1 MKALSIDSSS
11 TCITFTARNEE
22 KTVRLAL
29 DIGMHQS
36 EQLLP
41 SIEHVLSLASLTAAD
56 LEFTALCGG
65 PGSFTGLRLSYA
77 ALKALQLANN
87 TPIYAVPT
95 LQAIAYPFLQWK
107 GAVVPVIDAKK
118 NRFYT
123 AIYRN
128 GQENWPAAD
137 VEISAVAKCLDK
149 EEDILAVG
157 PDAEYFAECL
167 TSSYPELKVTT
178 LKSFYIDAGQ
188 QLLEIANK
196 MFHDKVAPMQDYD
209 GPVYIRPSEAEEK
222 RISAE
227 NDAN

>member
-1 MKALSIDSSS
+1 MKALAIDSSS
-11 TCITFTARNEE
+11 TYITFTVKNED
-22 KTVRLAL
+22 KTVRLSL

-41 SIEHVLSLASLTAAD
+41 SIEQVLSLASLSAAD

-77 ALKALQLANN
+77 ALKALQLANG

-95 LQAIAYPFLQWK
+95 LKAIAYPFLQWK

-118 NRFYT
+118 NRFY
-123 AIYRN
+123 AAVYRN
-128 GQENWPAAD
+128 GEENSPDEDAELQA
-137 VEISAVAKCLDK
+137 IASKLDK

-167 TSSYPELKVTT
+167 TAAYPELKVTT
-178 LKSFYIDAGQ
+178 LKAFHIDAGQ
-188 QLLEIANK
+188 QLLEIADK
-196 MFHDKVAPMQDYD
+196 MFREKQAPLQEYE

-222 RISAE
+222 RAAE
-227 NDAN
+227 NGQK

>member
-1 MKALSIDSSS
+1 MKALAIDSSS
-11 TCITFTARNEE
+11 TCITFSVRNEE
-22 KTVRLAL
+22 KSVRLSL

-41 SIEHVLSLASLTAAD
+41 SIEHVLSLASLSAAD

-77 ALKALQLANN
+77 ALKALQLANG
-87 TPIYAVPT
+87 TPIYAIPT
-95 LQAIAYPFLQWK
+95 LKAIAYPFLQWK

-118 NRFYT
+118 NRFY
-123 AIYRN
+123 AAVYRN
-128 GQENWPAAD
+128 GEQNSPDEDAAL
-137 VEISAVAKCLDK
+137 ESIASKLDK

-167 TSSYPELKVTT
+167 TAAYPEFKVTT

-188 QLLEIANK
+188 QLLELANK
-196 MFHDKVAPMQDYD
+196 LFLEKAPPMQDYD

-222 RISAE
+222 RAAGQ
-227 NDAN
+227 N